1 MLAMMQMR
9 DVATSCIL
17 TYAVIVVRQ
26 YEAMVTATV
35 EGANRVSASPV
46 PTGVSLTLIYV

>member
-1 MLAMMQMR
+1 MRSMIPRR
-9 DVATSCIL
+9 DVETSRIL

-26 YEAMVTATV
+26 YEAMVAAAV
-35 EGANRVSASPV
+35 EGANRVSARAV